1 MEKISDLLVE
11 VLASNYIKIIENL
24 IAKIQ
29 WDEIDPDFNEIKLA
43 AYKIIENI
51 RNIGEYEGD
60 NTTKY
65 LKILKNEAKEI
76 IYVLSIIL
84 ENHPN
89 TLN

>member
-11 VLASNYIKIIENL
+11 VLASNYIKIIEKL
-24 IAKIQ
+24 IDQIQ
-29 WDEIDPDFNEIKLA
+29 WSDIDPDFNEIKLA

-65 LKILKNEAKEI
+65 LKILKNEAKEV
-76 IYVLSIIL
+76 IYVLSTIL
-84 ENHPN
+84 ENQQN
-89 TLN
+89 FLN